1 MNDNELGKVLELK
14 GQKFYTTDQV
24 KKLFEVDKNYFS
36 KQISLGKI
44 PRSRIG
50 KNYLFSEDDLIA
62 WIENN
67 KVVAEQ
73 DSQEQ
78 TVKKKEAV
86 KNSNSETASCVD
98 IPMGLD
104 REYLL
109 KFIEANSIE
118 LINEFLTSSDDEE
131 VLSNSDW
138 IVDCTI
144 EEKQREIKAY
154 LKGIALA

>member
-1 MNDNELGKVLELK
+1 MIKLADRTY
-14 GQKFYTTDQV
+14 YTTEEV
-24 KKLFEVDKNYFS
+24 KDLFKVDKNYFS
-36 KQISLGKI
+36 KQVSLGLI
-44 PRSRIG
+44 PRSKIG
-50 KNYLFSEDDLIA
+50 KSYLFSEADLIT

-67 KVVAEQ
+67 KIVGKEQ
-73 DSQEQ
+73 QDQDQQEPES
-78 TVKKKEAV
+78 KKKEAV
-86 KNSNSETASCVD
+86 NNE
-98 IPMGLD
+98 ID

-118 LINEFLTSSDDEE
+118 LISEFLTSSDDEE

>member
-1 MNDNELGKVLELK
+1 MIKLADRTY
-14 GQKFYTTDQV
+14 YTTEEV
-24 KKLFEVDKNYFS
+24 KDLFKVDKNYFS
-36 KQISLGKI
+36 KQVSLGLI
-44 PRSRIG
+44 PRSKIG
-50 KNYLFSEDDLIA
+50 KSYLFSEADLIT

-67 KVVAEQ
+67 KIVGKEQ
-73 DSQEQ
+73 QDQDQQEPES
-78 TVKKKEAV
+78 KKKEAV
-86 KNSNSETASCVD
+86 NNE
-98 IPMGLD
+98 ID

-118 LINEFLTSSDDEE
+118 LISEFLTSSDDEE

-144 EEKQREIKAY
+144 EEKQKEIKAY